1 MREPLLR
8 ELCFWPPPSDAP
20 RDSPGPEEAR
30 FEEAQKGEA
39 RVGEARNG
47 GDAIVAR
54 DGGIEETKGE
64 GDASAEAMGERAGG
78 GAEQRRK
85 EGRGGKLPVKAKA
98 GVGHGGEKKGGC
110 IEARFEVLQLVNRK
124 LADAMPYLD
133 LCQVIDLCYDRS
145 S

>member
-54 DGGIEETKGE
+54 DGGIDLFLLFQQ
-64 GDASAEAMGERAGG
+64 DASFPQLLRDDERWDSAVV
-78 GAEQRRK
+78 A
-85 EGRGGKLPVKAKA
+85 
-98 GVGHGGEKKGGC
+98 
-110 IEARFEVLQLVNRK
+110 
-124 LADAMPYLD
+124 
-133 LCQVIDLCYDRS
+133 
-145 S
+145 